1 MAHIA
6 ALVIS
11 DKGTWDFIA
20 VDSKDPADAWQLLNR
35 DGEPVALLMPGGYVR
50 IADRDQSS

>member
-20 VDSKDPADAWQLLNR
+20 VDSKDPADAWQLNR
-35 DGEPVALLMPGGYVR
+35 DGEPVALLMSGGYVR